1 MPYLVQTF
9 RCRRA
14 YPYKYDLLDQAT
26 GTTTALLLPTALH
39 RPRTHPARP
48 CPPSPAHQAA
58 ASPDVGC
65 CLLPGPATRCPT
77 SLALE
82 NATARSCII
91 ALTAMA
97 GSTSCYWLSWSNRV
111 VTLSHGHKAN
121 DEQQHLV
128 RQNKLEFKP
137 ERISRL
143 RHRGDR
149 LQGVEFANAAA
160 LEAEALFFNTGRRHA
175 AT

>member
-1 MPYLVQTF
+1 
-9 RCRRA
+9 
-14 YPYKYDLLDQAT
+14 
-26 GTTTALLLPTALH
+26 
-39 RPRTHPARP
+39 
-48 CPPSPAHQAA
+48 
-58 ASPDVGC
+58 
-65 CLLPGPATRCPT
+65 
-77 SLALE
+77 
-82 NATARSCII
+82 
-91 ALTAMA
+91 
-97 GSTSCYWLSWSNRV
+97 V